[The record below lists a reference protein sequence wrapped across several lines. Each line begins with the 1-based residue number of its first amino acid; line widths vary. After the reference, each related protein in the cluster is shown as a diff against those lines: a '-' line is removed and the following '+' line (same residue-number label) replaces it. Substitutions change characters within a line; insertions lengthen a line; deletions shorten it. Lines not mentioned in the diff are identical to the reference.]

1 MKISKETLL
10 AIVISAGILLGWTPF
25 CKMMGWIPDKPAPVR
40 IEKTQ
45 TAEKAVPENPAPAPV
60 APQAEITPAPVAV
73 KTVAPAAKNKALPC
87 VKLQNDLLEI
97 AVSPDSGS
105 IEAITLKKYQTSDR
119 KGNIVVS
126 PALSDP
132 GRGALALFPE
142 KSAWTF
148 LETVQNQ
155 LQDGKFLLVRKM
167 RDASGN
173 EFLLTQSWELRPGKY
188 ETLYTA
194 SLRNVSAN
202 AMNFSD
208 LVVFGGELL
217 PWAKISGDKTR
228 IASHRMSY
236 MLINGAYEDI
246 DADKKHSKFMLDE
259 PAVVD
264 WCAVSNKYF
273 CSILDAENPFTLFQS
288 QVMDGKTPMISAGA
302 RLDAFTL
309 SPGAEKSFSFRLY
322 SGPKI
327 PAELNSFHPSTDK
340 VLHLAWGPL
349 NYLAKLLLW
358 ILIQLNDV
366 FHSYGISIILLT
378 LIVRLIFYPVTAKAN
393 ASMKKM
399 QVVQPQ
405 LKELREKY
413 KDNPQLMNAKMME
426 LYRREKV
433 NPLGGCLPILLQ
445 IPIFFALYQM
455 LDSAILLRQT
465 SFLWCKDLAQAD
477 TVCTIPLYFFDL
489 PLNPLVIAMTVLM
502 LIQQRLTPAVGDP
515 AQRKMMMFMPVVMLL
530 FLYDLPSGLT
540 LYWTVSNAFS
550 ILQMI
555 LQNRTRTA
563 VTASAGK

>member
-1 MKISKETLL
+1 MKFSKETLL
-10 AIVISAGILLGWTPF
+10 AIIISAGILLGWTPF
-25 CKMMGWIPDKPAPVR
+25 CKMMGWIPDKPAPAKV
-40 IEKTQ
+40 EKTQ
-45 TAEKAVPENPAPAPV
+45 VAENPAPTVPSPKAEIAP
-60 APQAEITPAPVAV
+60 APQPLPTEVSAAK
-73 KTVAPAAKNKALPC
+73 KTVAC
-87 VKLQNDLLEI
+87 DVKLQNDLIEI

-105 IEAITLKKYQTSDR
+105 IKEITLKKYLTNDR
-119 KGNIVVS
+119 KGSIVVS
-126 PALSDP
+126 PALSNRD
-132 GRGALALFPE
+132 RGALALFAE
-142 KSAWTF
+142 KSAWTC
-148 LETVQNQ
+148 LDIVTSQM
-155 LQDGKFLLVRKM
+155 QDGKYLLMRKM
-167 RDASGN
+167 RDERGN
-173 EFLLTQSWELRPGKY
+173 DFLLTQSWELRPGKY
-188 ETLYTA
+188 ETHYTI
-194 SLRNVSAN
+194 SLRNVSKN
-202 AMNFSD
+202 AMSFND

-236 MLINGAYEDI
+236 MLANGAYEDI
-246 DADKKHSKFMLDE
+246 DADKKHSKFMLAE

-273 CSILDAENPFTLFQS
+273 CSILDAETPFTLFQS

-302 RLDAFTL
+302 KLDAFTL
-309 SPGAEKSFSFRLY
+309 DPGAEKSFSFNLY

-327 PAELNSFHPSTDK
+327 PAELNSFHPSADK

-358 ILIQLNDV
+358 ILIQLNNV

-426 LYRREKV
+426 LYRQEKI

-455 LDSAILLRQT
+455 LDSAILLRQA

-489 PLNPLVIAMTVLM
+489 PLNPLVIAMTLLM
-502 LIQQRLTPAVGDP
+502 LIQQKITPAVGDP

-540 LYWTVSNAFS
+540 LYWTISNAFS

-563 VTASAGK
+563 VTASAEK